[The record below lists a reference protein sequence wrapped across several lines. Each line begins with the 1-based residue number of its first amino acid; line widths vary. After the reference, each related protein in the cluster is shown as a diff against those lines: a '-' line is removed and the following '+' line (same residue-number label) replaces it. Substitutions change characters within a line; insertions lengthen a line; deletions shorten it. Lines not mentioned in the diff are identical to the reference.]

1 MKVQPISFNMP
12 DFKFKP
18 GDRVAERPRVKLN
31 VASSSQGR
39 KLFNQHGKQ
48 RYGTVTAI
56 SIRVNAR
63 NAKRKIVSVQWDG
76 LQQSCDHEQMRL
88 CAIDELAE
96 ATQSAFNGHS
106 E

>member
-1 MKVQPISFNMP
+1 MP

-18 GDRVAERPRVKLN
+18 GDRVAERPRVTLN

-39 KLFNQHGKQ
+39 KLFNHHCKQ
-48 RYGTVTAI
+48 RYGTVTAT
-56 SIRVNAR
+56 SVRVNAR
-63 NAKRKIVSVQWDG
+63 GAKRKIVSVQWDG
-76 LQQSCDHEQMRL
+76 SQQSCDYEQMRL

-96 ATQSAFNGHS
+96 ATQSVFNSHA